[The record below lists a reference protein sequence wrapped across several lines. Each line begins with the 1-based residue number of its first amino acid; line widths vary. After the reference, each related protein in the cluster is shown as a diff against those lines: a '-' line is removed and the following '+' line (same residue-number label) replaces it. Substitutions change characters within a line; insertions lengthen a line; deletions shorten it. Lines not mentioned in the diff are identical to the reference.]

1 MLRDKTSICS
11 KKRDSSEGTLL
22 ARTPSKHGPG
32 FLRTS
37 AAKNL
42 NRDVNQTLIIDEESL
57 NLSQYPLQQT
67 VHQRHQDRR
76 MFSVTNTWNGRSL
89 LTESELAQ
97 AQRAVAE

>member
-1 MLRDKTSICS
+1 MLFSLLNNAGPLIHCAQHSRDSAIGDMLRDKTSICS

-67 VHQRHQDRR
+67 VHQRHQDR
-76 MFSVTNTWNGRSL
+76 
-89 LTESELAQ
+89 
-97 AQRAVAE
+97 